1 MAPGPVAHSVC
12 VDSSTTGTVEASK
25 MINSRSD
32 QLQVTWE
39 DGLTHSFH
47 PMWLRERSFEP
58 TNKDPRTGHR
68 LDEVALLPL
77 DLSIGEAVESE
88 RNISLVFS
96 DGHSCTY
103 ALDDLRRQVEHPYP
117 VDLTGAKQLW
127 RSSVETWPLHDAE
140 AVLSSDDACLALT
153 ADLARVG
160 FVIVDALGSQE
171 DDLGRLCAR
180 FGPIRPTN
188 WGLIADVKSIA
199 SAWDLS
205 MTGRALEP
213 HVDNPY
219 RLPGP
224 GYILLH
230 CLINSANGGDSFL
243 IDGFGIADQVR
254 CSDPEAFDVLCTTN
268 VGFHYADHD
277 AILDHCGPLIELG
290 PDGALFRV
298 RFHNRADQVP
308 AHDKAL
314 LDRYYRAR
322 RTMAELIWSEDNNLR
337 FRLEPGQVLFIDNY
351 RLFHGRTKIDLA
363 SGDRH
368 LRQCYL
374 DRDTVSSCQKRI
386 LRTLQHV

>member
-1 MAPGPVAHSVC
+1 
-12 VDSSTTGTVEASK
+12 
-25 MINSRSD
+25 MIDSRSD
-32 QLQVTWE
+32 RLQVTWE

-58 TNKDPRTGHR
+58 TNKDPKTGHR
-68 LDEVALLPL
+68 LDEVALFPL
-77 DLSIGEAVESE
+77 DLSIDGIAEDGREV
-88 RNISLVFS
+88 RLFFS

-103 ALDDLRRQVEHPYP
+103 SLDDLRREAEHLYPEDLAGEKQV
-117 VDLTGAKQLW
+117 W
-127 RSSVETWPLHDAE
+127 RSSVEPWPLHSAE
-140 AVLSSDDACLALT
+140 TVLSSDEACLALT
-153 ADLARVG
+153 TDLARVG
-160 FVIVDALGSQE
+160 FVIVDAIGSKD

-180 FGPIRPTN
+180 FGPIRSTN
-188 WGLIADVKSIA
+188 WGLIADIKSIA
-199 SAWDLS
+199 NAWDLS

-230 CLINSANGGDSFL
+230 CLVNSTNGGDSLL
-243 IDGFGIADQVR
+243 IDGFGIADQIR
-254 CSDPEAFDVLCTTN
+254 RDDPNAFDVLCATN
-268 VGFHYADHD
+268 VGFHYADDD
-277 AILDHCGPLIELG
+277 AVLDHYGPLIELG
-290 PDGALFRV
+290 PDETLFRV

-308 AHDKAL
+308 AYDRAL

-322 RTMAELIWSEDNNLR
+322 RTMADLIWSEDNILR

-351 RLFHGRTKIDLA
+351 RLFHGRTEIDLT

-374 DRDTVSSCQKRI
+374 DRDTVSSCQKKLIRA
-386 LRTLQHV
+386 LQRA